1 MSSQKNLQRKLCILG
16 CILDVL
22 LVIFGWLGSYME
34 IHENTIVMLT
44 YYTTDSNILMA
55 VACMFDMYYQ
65 IRAMKGETVPKWIKK
80 LKFSGVCCLSITFLV
95 VLCVLAPQ
103 GGIVGYYRIFF
114 EGPLKYQHFL
124 CPLLAVISLLV
135 VDSRQEAVGETM
147 AKLALIPTL
156 CYALVST
163 VGNIT
168 KLMYGPYPFL
178 YVYEQPVYMSVLWTV
193 IILGMAYVIGWGLW
207 KINHRVYEKTKKR
220 EVG

>member
-65 IRAMKGETVPKWIKK
+65 IRVIKGKTVPKWIKK

-124 CPLLAVISLLV
+124 CPLLAVISFLM
-135 VDSRQEAVGETM
+135 VDSRQEAVGETT

-178 YVYEQPVYMSVLWTV
+178 HVYEQPVYMSFLWTV